1 MNKGYKKIFYII
13 LSLISCLLGYY
24 YTNMNGIKQI
34 NNSNNFM
41 FNLIHHDNG
50 YVCPL
55 GQILGSLGLIYCI
68 LQISLIIN
76 EIYIKYPFS
85 RTINIL
91 IISFLVNLS
100 TNLNLPL
107 FINLRYV
114 FLLQYFI
121 ILTIDNISN

>member
-34 NNSNNFM
+34 NNSNNFI

>member
-1 MNKGYKKIFYII
+1 MNKNIKKFFYII
-13 LSLISCLLGYY
+13 LSIISCLLGYY
-24 YTNMNGIKQI
+24 YTNMNGVKQI
-34 NNSNNFM
+34 NNSNNFI

-55 GQILGSLGLIYCI
+55 GQILGSLGIIYCL
-68 LQISLIIN
+68 LQIGLIIN
-76 EIYIKYPFS
+76 EVYIKYRFS
-85 RTINIL
+85 RSINIL

-100 TNLNLPL
+100 LNLNLRL

-114 FLLQYFI
+114 FLIQYFI